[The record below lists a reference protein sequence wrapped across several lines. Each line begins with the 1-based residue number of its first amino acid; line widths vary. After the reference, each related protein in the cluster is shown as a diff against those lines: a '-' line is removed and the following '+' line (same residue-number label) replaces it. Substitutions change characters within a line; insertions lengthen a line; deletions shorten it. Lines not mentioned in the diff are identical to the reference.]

1 MSYENKPRYSRG
13 GKSTLANVISNSKN
27 YDVSHR
33 SVSSTKDTNIHNYT
47 VDGKV
52 YKIVDTVGI
61 GDTKMSPKEVVSKLV
76 MAAEAIKYGINQV
89 LFVTSGRFTN
99 VEIENFETLQ
109 SVAFDK
115 SIFEYTTIV
124 RTSFPDFEDDAE
136 CENDYQDMISENNN
150 LSQLVKSCKK
160 VIYVDNPPI
169 TFRTKQGVEETRK
182 ESRKRLLAYLSTCTK
197 VYMSEK
203 LQDIVD
209 KKINGYMT
217 LKEKLQNDINDLR
230 QKLDETSELGDEQR
244 QAASKKQRELEEQPK
259 SHFSIKKHTSHKLLY
274 RTTFHV
280 PGKHQV
286 KLVAQLLKLC

>member
-61 GDTKMSPKEVVSKLV
+61 GDTKMTPKEVVSKLV
-76 MAAEAIKYGINQV
+76 MTAEAIKYGINQV
-89 LFVTSGRFTN
+89 LFVTSGRFTD

-136 CENDYQDMISENNN
+136 CENDYQDMTSENDN

-197 VYMSEK
+197 VYMPEK
-203 LQDIVD
+203 LQKIVD
-209 KKINGYMT
+209 EKINDYMT
-217 LKEKLQNDINDLR
+217 LKEKLQHEINDLR
-230 QKLDETSELGDEQR
+230 QQLNKADEIRHEHEVEIKEL
-244 QAASKKQRELEEQPK
+244 K
-259 SHFSIKKHTSHKLLY
+259 
-274 RTTFHV
+274 
-280 PGKHQV
+280 GK
-286 KLVAQLLKLC
+286 CFIS